1 MITLKLMKGKAS
13 GPGDGVE
20 ELGLIDNEEFNCD
33 FSVKQSQRFILI
45 HIVIHIVLQLQN
57 STKCNLFMSPTI

>member
-33 FSVKQSQRFILI
+33 FSVATNDADTDSKIIKNDVIQSRY
-45 HIVIHIVLQLQN
+45 
-57 STKCNLFMSPTI
+57 